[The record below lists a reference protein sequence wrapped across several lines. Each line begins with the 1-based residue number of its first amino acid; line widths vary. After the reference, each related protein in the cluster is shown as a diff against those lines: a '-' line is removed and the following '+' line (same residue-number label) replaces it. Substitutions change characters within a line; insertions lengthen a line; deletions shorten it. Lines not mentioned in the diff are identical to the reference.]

1 MKAEIIAIGNELV
14 IGDTQDTNSAYLSS
28 QLIELGIE
36 VNSIKI
42 IPDEINVIVEAINS
56 SYIKSDIILI
66 TGGLGPTE
74 DDLTRYAVAK
84 ALKEEQYISP
94 ILRETITQYFKTRN
108 IEMPESN
115 LSQSMI
121 IPSAEIIPNEVGTAP
136 GWWIERDKKILI
148 TMPGVPSE
156 LYEMWGNCIREKL
169 QLKNNDLNIV
179 IRTIKTF
186 GRSES
191 SIAEE
196 IFDLFGS
203 QNPSLGIYAKPDG
216 VHLRI
221 MGKDKSKA
229 KAINLVKNFEE
240 QIVSV
245 LKPDIWG
252 FDDDTLEQKLCD
264 WMKHYGLKL
273 SIMESCTGG
282 LLSDTITSIEGSSKY
297 FKGGVVSYSTESKI
311 LLGANSDVINEY
323 GVISPQVAQEMS
335 KAVRVFFDTDIGIGI
350 TGVLGEAP
358 VDGNQPGVAYINI
371 SSSSHSRDWVMDFR
385 RNRSIMKRRAVSST
399 IFQFLLFLNEYI
411 NDNKLDTK

>member
-28 QLIELGIE
+28 QMIELGIE
-36 VNSIKI
+36 INSIKI

-56 SYIKSDIILI
+56 SYKKSDIILI

-74 DDLTRYAVAK
+74 DDLTRNAVAK

-136 GWWIERDKKILI
+136 GWWIEKDKKILI

-156 LYEMWGNCIREKL
+156 LYEMWGNYIREKL

-221 MGKDKSKA
+221 MGKDKSEA

-282 LLSDTITSIEGSSKY
+282 LLSDTITSVEGSSKY

-311 LLGANSDVINEY
+311 LLGVNSDVINEY

-335 KAVRVFFDTDIGIGI
+335 KAVRGFFATDIGIGI
-350 TGVLGEAP
+350 TGVLGEVP
-358 VDGNQPGVAYINI
+358 VDGNEPGVAYINI

-385 RNRSIMKRRAVSST
+385 WNRSIMKRRAVSST